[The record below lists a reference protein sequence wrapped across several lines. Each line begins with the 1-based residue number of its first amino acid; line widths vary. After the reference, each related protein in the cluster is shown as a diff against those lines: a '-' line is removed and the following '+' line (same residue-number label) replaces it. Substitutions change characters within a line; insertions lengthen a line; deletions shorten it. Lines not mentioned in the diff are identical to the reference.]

1 MPKRREKDE
10 LWTTFQ
16 AQEMNVENCD
26 MACNRVLLLLLC
38 VCVCMCAC
46 VCVRFI
52 LQDSRK
58 IMTVNELGR
67 QASQSQTT
75 TGTVS
80 KTMLGAF
87 LRDGKEHILAFPNT

>member
-1 MPKRREKDE
+1 
-10 LWTTFQ
+10 
-16 AQEMNVENCD
+16 MNVENCD
-26 MACNRVLLLLLC
+26 MACNRVLLCVCVFVC

-46 VCVRFI
+46 MCVCFI
-52 LQDSRK
+52 LQEGRK

-87 LRDGKEHILAFPNT
+87 LRDGKEHISAFPNT